1 MVLQAPEMS
10 TLGELM
16 NFLGEANDGQMAP
29 QVPDDQEFLVSMQ
42 SLHVL
47 PNQWNL
53 LKDALLAATAPPTQM
68 VRSIRPGSERIS
80 SPFRRMGGCGGALRL
95 EFRDCDLSQAQFRA
109 PRVEPEV
116 GPTSIA
122 KSARREWSKGGRKA
136 SAQSLATQA
145 RCVSGEDTPSR
156 TSSSSRTPFR
166 PALRSAARRVVSEAA
181 PQGELEA
188 PTSASSSK
196 PTSLATNGCATM
208 CDSVASMNGSFARRI
223 PALRVCREENFG
235 ILFERKWHVDLQ
247 VSTVLREL
255 RNVQGLRL
263 VQCSLT
269 DNWLSRLG
277 HSGNGSKWS
286 AIRLLDL
293 RYNALTSSSCPALA
307 TVISGGLQA
316 LLLDG
321 NRLQSHGFEALCKV
335 MMVSKRALRWLSL
348 ADNELGH
355 PCGSLAAD
363 LFAQGQCSLKELS
376 LAVNSISSGEI
387 ACFLRTLAKL
397 SVSEDLYID
406 LAQTAAQPQVL
417 PMAAK
422 AIARCP
428 GLVINLKGCR
438 ALAPEHFEAHLDK
451 LPPGRLLI

>member
-1 MVLQAPEMS
+1 
-10 TLGELM
+10 
-16 NFLGEANDGQMAP
+16 
-29 QVPDDQEFLVSMQ
+29 
-42 SLHVL
+42 
-47 PNQWNL
+47 
-53 LKDALLAATAPPTQM
+53 
-68 VRSIRPGSERIS
+68 
-80 SPFRRMGGCGGALRL
+80 
-95 EFRDCDLSQAQFRA
+95 
-109 PRVEPEV
+109 
-116 GPTSIA
+116 
-122 KSARREWSKGGRKA
+122 
-136 SAQSLATQA
+136 
-145 RCVSGEDTPSR
+145 
-156 TSSSSRTPFR
+156 
-166 PALRSAARRVVSEAA
+166 
-181 PQGELEA
+181 
-188 PTSASSSK
+188 
-196 PTSLATNGCATM
+196 
-208 CDSVASMNGSFARRI
+208 MNGSFARRI

-247 VSTVLREL
+247 VCTVLREL

-263 VQCSLT
+263 VRCSLT
-269 DNWLSRLG
+269 DNWLSQLG

-363 LFAQGQCSLKELS
+363 LFVQGQSSLKELS

-406 LAQTAAQPQVL
+406 LAQTAAQPQAL
-417 PMAAK
+417 PTAAK

-428 GLVINLKGCR
+428 GLVINLKGCQ
-438 ALAPEHFEAHLDK
+438 ALAPEHLEAHLDK

>member
-1 MVLQAPEMS
+1 
-10 TLGELM
+10 
-16 NFLGEANDGQMAP
+16 
-29 QVPDDQEFLVSMQ
+29 
-42 SLHVL
+42 
-47 PNQWNL
+47 
-53 LKDALLAATAPPTQM
+53 
-68 VRSIRPGSERIS
+68 
-80 SPFRRMGGCGGALRL
+80 MGGCGGALRL

-116 GPTSIA
+116 GPASIA

-136 SAQSLATQA
+136 SAKSLATQA
-145 RCVSGEDTPSR
+145 RYVSGEDTASR
-156 TSSSSRTPFR
+156 TSSSSSRTPFR
-166 PALRSAARRVVSEAA
+166 PALRSVRRVSEAA

-188 PTSASSSK
+188 ITPASSSK
-196 PTSLATNGCATM
+196 PTSLATNGGAAM

-247 VSTVLREL
+247 VCTVLREL

-263 VQCSLT
+263 VRCSLT
-269 DNWLSRLG
+269 DNWLSQLG

-363 LFAQGQCSLKELS
+363 LFVQGQSSLKELS

-406 LAQTAAQPQVL
+406 LAQTAAQPQAL
-417 PMAAK
+417 PTAAK

-428 GLVINLKGCR
+428 GLVINLKGCQ
-438 ALAPEHFEAHLDK
+438 ALAPEHLEAHLDK